1 MPVQQVPR
9 KEVGGALR
17 VEIWNTITC
26 GARKRQYNFRHE
38 RIGAREARRKRLE
51 PWS

>member
-1 MPVQQVPR
+1 MAVQQVPR
-9 KEVGGALR
+9 KEVRRALR

-26 GARKRQYNFRHE
+26 GARKRQYNLRHQ
-38 RIGAREARRKRLE
+38 RIGAREAGRKRLE